1 MSNITSGMTTMQ
13 PFSPPF
19 VIEKKA
25 KRYGCYMDVDG
36 APYEASW
43 RGNRAIFDF
52 TDTSQISDFNLKLV
66 PQSTE
71 LSTVWQ
77 SSRQLAFGSHAS
89 VRAGETV
96 PFPVVKIAHP
106 INKCRQLIEREFFV
120 MRDLAAVNAV
130 AHVAD
135 EPLTD
140 KDGIFGFR
148 LERLYYVELEDLQ
161 RRLKEVSGL
170 LETLHDAGYCHGD
183 CSFSN
188 IMQNKEG
195 RLVLIDLDFAGRLG
209 SEIPE
214 GFPKYL
220 LRRGQYTTK
229 IDLDRVEK
237 RAKS

>member
-1 MSNITSGMTTMQ
+1 MSTITSEMTTMQ

-25 KRYGCYMDVDG
+25 KRYGCYIDVGG

-43 RGNRAIFDF
+43 RGNWAIFDF
-52 TDTSQISDFNLKLV
+52 TNTSQISDFNLKLV
-66 PQSTE
+66 SQSTE
-71 LSTVWQ
+71 LSTAWQ

-89 VRAGETV
+89 VRVGETV

-106 INKCRQLIEREFFV
+106 TNKFRQLIERECFI

-130 AHVAD
+130 AQVAD
-135 EPLTD
+135 EPLAD
-140 KDGIFGFR
+140 EDGIFGFR

-161 RRLKEVSGL
+161 RRFKEVSGL

-195 RLVLIDLDFAGRLG
+195 RLVLIDLAFAGRLG

-214 GFPKYL
+214 GFPKHL
-220 LRRGQYTTK
+220 FRRVPYTTNV
-229 IDLDRVEK
+229 DLDRVK
-237 RAKS
+237 KWAKP